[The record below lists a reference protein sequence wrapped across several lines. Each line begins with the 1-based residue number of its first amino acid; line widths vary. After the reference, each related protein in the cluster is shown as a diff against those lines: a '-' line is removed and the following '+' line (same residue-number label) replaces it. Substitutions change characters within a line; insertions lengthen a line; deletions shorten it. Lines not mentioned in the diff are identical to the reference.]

1 MTRLCSVRNLAW
13 DSSRFRPGPSVL
25 RAWGPHPHTRSL
37 TAASARVTLSRSGR
51 RVGCLGPLSW
61 GRYQAGCKSGRWR
74 RKRGCAWDPGGT
86 GPGDKGHSR
95 GRRPCPGSCP
105 GRCPRRHVAPSGC
118 GAPGVCHPRPRP
130 LCGRQDSAPLC
141 SRRKPWCCER
151 GRRAGRAGG
160 CQDWRGGDGCRPGQ
174 GGAQLAHL
182 FCFPAFNPLLMTCAN
197 PERQ

>member
-1 MTRLCSVRNLAW
+1 MGRATGSVTRLCSVRNLAW

-74 RKRGCAWDPGGT
+74 RERGRAWDPGGT
-86 GPGDKGHSR
+86 GDEGHSR

-105 GRCPRRHVAPSGC
+105 GRCPRRHVVPSGC

-130 LCGRQDSAPLC
+130 LDVRIQPLC
-141 SRRKPWCCER
+141 AAAGSPGAASGGAER
-151 GRRAGRAGG
+151 GV
-160 CQDWRGGDGCRPGQ
+160 RGGDGCRPGQ
-174 GGAQLAHL
+174 GGAQFARL